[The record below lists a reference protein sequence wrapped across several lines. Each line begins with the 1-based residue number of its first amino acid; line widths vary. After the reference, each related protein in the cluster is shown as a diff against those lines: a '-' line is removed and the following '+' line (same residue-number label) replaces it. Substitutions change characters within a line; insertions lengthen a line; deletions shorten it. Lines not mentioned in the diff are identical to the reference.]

1 MGAIDATASG
11 PFKKQAHG
19 RGRENAKSLL
29 CVGCDLSGWCAI
41 FYATPLLQHQA
52 EFGLNL
58 AVAVVRVGTVK
69 RSREPTEHCIIIRAE
84 PPCRSSAL
92 FSDCRLAAGD
102 VFKCRM
108 TFVTSVYPHAVA
120 SYDATSRYRV
130 PLSVCVC
137 LKGQLEACTRCLP
150 ATSNRRRQFRAK
162 TLSDDFPKIICFHPF
177 FLFEVVQ
184 CFVYTPGQGA
194 KRISNN

>member
-19 RGRENAKSLL
+19 HGRENAKSLL
-29 CVGCDLSGWCAI
+29 CVGCDLSGRCAI

-69 RSREPTEHCIIIRAE
+69 RSREPTEHCVIIRRE

-108 TFVTSVYPHAVA
+108 TFVTSVYPQAVA
-120 SYDATSRYRV
+120 QYDATSRYRV

-137 LKGQLEACTRCLP
+137 PSTWSVSKGSLRHARDACPQRAIDDASFALK
-150 ATSNRRRQFRAK
+150 
-162 TLSDDFPKIICFHPF
+162 LSRTTFP
-177 FLFEVVQ
+177 
-184 CFVYTPGQGA
+184 
-194 KRISNN
+194 R